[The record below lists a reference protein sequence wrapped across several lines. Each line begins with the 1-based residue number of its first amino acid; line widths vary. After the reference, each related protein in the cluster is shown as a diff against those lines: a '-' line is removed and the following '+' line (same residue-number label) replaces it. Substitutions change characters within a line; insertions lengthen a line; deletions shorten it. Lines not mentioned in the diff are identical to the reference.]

1 MTKKQKKVLEN
12 SLPEALGLE
21 QYAYNPAAHSTLVN
35 PANLGYNISY
45 NLLTMY
51 PYPLSY
57 AYKQY
62 GFLQTAIDQPIEDAF
77 RGGVELESET
87 LSAEEL
93 EKLKQTMED
102 HNDWENIKEAQ
113 RWARL
118 FGGGLLI
125 ANTLQEAD
133 KKLNEKALYDEKLDF
148 IPSDRWESIMSDP
161 EAGALYSNFM
171 FHGKTIDRSRVCL
184 AMGKK
189 APYYVR
195 LRLQGWG
202 LSFFEQ
208 TLPPLV
214 QYLKSQNVML
224 ELLDENKI
232 DILKINQLSAI
243 LMQADGTQK
252 IKKRVDIAA
261 QNKNYKSMLVMDKED
276 DYQQKQLSVAGL
288 ADLSKEIRI
297 MVAAYL
303 RQPVSKIWGTGS
315 SGFSSG
321 EDDLENY
328 NAMIESE
335 IRPQCLKMIKWVVD
349 LRCMQLFGRKVPD
362 LTIKWQPLRVL
373 TGLEEQDKENK
384 IFQNVFGM
392 VDRQLM
398 LPSEAMEYL
407 KRKDIITMDTRAL
420 KGEADEDY
428 LNRVDM
434 IEGNNNEVSETDK
447 GKSQSGR
454 ADLPKN

>member
-1 MTKKQKKVLEN
+1 MAKRIEN
-12 SLPEALGLE
+12 SLSEALGLDLYN
-21 QYAYNPAAHSTLVN
+21 QYGNATSQLVN
-35 PANLGYNISY
+35 PASIGYNISY
-45 NLLTMY
+45 GLITLL

-62 GFLQTAIDQPIEDAF
+62 GFLQTAIDQPVEDAF
-77 RGGVELESET
+77 RGGVDIESET
-87 LSAEEL
+87 LSADEL
-93 EKLKQTMED
+93 ETLKQKMED
-102 HNDWENIKEAQ
+102 ENDWENIKEAQ
-113 RWARL
+113 RWGRL

-125 ANTLQEAD
+125 ANTDQKTD
-133 KKLNEKALYDEKLDF
+133 KPLNEKALYKKRLNF
-148 IPSDRWESIMSDP
+148 IPSDRWESVMLNP
-161 EAGALYSNFM
+161 ENGATDTDFD
-171 FHGKTIDRSRVCL
+171 FHGRTVDRSRVSL

-195 LRLQGWG
+195 MRLQGWG

-208 TLPPLV
+208 TLPPLI

-232 DILKINQLSAI
+232 DILKINELAST
-243 LMQADGTQK
+243 LLTKNGTQA
-252 IKKRVDIAA
+252 IKKRVDLAA
-261 QNKNYKSMLVMDKED
+261 QNKNYKSMLVMDTQD
-276 DYQQKQLSVAGL
+276 DYVQKQISVAGM

-335 IRPQCLKMIKWVVD
+335 IRPQCLRMIKWVVD

-373 TGLEEQDKENK
+373 TGLEEQQKENQ
-384 IFQNVFGM
+384 IFNNVFGM

-407 KRKDIITMDTRAL
+407 KRKDIVTMETRAL
-420 KGEADEDY
+420 KGETDEDY
-428 LNRVDM
+428 INRSEL
-434 IEGNNNEVSETDK
+434 IEDRDVND
-447 GKSQSGR
+447 
-454 ADLPKN
+454 